1 MSLRLNPTRL
11 VNALHF
17 VEKTTGRAVQDS
29 LNRAGKHTIIG
40 SKGHKGAMQLTP
52 VASKAA
58 INRVPDRKIAGYV
71 INKAKRTGAWPL
83 TSAQI
88 RAAVKKERKRR
99 RSSTGYAAFAGW
111 SNAAKAMGGRGVKG
125 VTSDFNK
132 SEARRGYGKRA
143 TSKAN
148 LRVVLTNTAPAAE
161 RIGLKA
167 LQGGLDNAAKDLE
180 EYAMKKIQQ
189 GFNKVKP

>member
-1 MSLRLNPTRL
+1 MSLRLDPTRL
-11 VNALHF
+11 VNALNF
-17 VEKTTGRAVQDS
+17 VEKATGRAAMVS

-58 INRVPDRKIAGYV
+58 INQVSDKKIAGYV

-83 TSAQI
+83 TATQI

-99 RSSTGYAAFAGW
+99 RSSIGYAAYAGW

-125 VTSDFNK
+125 VTKDFGR

-148 LRVVLTNTAPAAE
+148 LKVVLD
-161 RIGLKA
+161 RKS
-167 LQGGLDNAAKDLE
+167 
-180 EYAMKKIQQ
+180 
-189 GFNKVKP
+189 VV